1 MNKFN
6 KSMIVCLA
14 LVLFITMNGTPTLAG
29 EIVTQEKQEKKSILE
44 SIPLESYEKF
54 ISILDEQG
62 HFYELDSEGRLTEES
77 KGCVLMPNTED
88 IASAADMAINEPTYS
103 KTNVQVEG
111 VDEADKV
118 KFDSRYIYTCVNDR
132 KVAIVDTKEKMKQV
146 ADIKCSEVSW
156 ANYRIEKFFV
166 DDKYLTVIM
175 EGEEEQRDNNIKG
188 YRYLRNRN
196 IYTGVRVYDI
206 SDKSNIKGIRQF
218 KVKGRY
224 EDDRKI
230 GNQLYLITQ
239 GEIGWW
245 DKNNYDRSDIM
256 PQYIDSINGHVSKEI
271 DIRNIRYFDWEECDE
286 YTTISTFNI
295 SEQKEPKFNVLMGE
309 TTAFY
314 MNDRS
319 IYLCN
324 VAYIRNEQVKDL
336 EGGSYTNISKYA
348 IDKEQVGYTCS
359 NYVKGYLLNQ
369 FSLDEYNG
377 YLRLATSD
385 NWNEENNVYVLDSK
399 MEQVA
404 HLGGLAKGENIY
416 SVRFDGDKA
425 YVVTFKQVDPLFVI
439 DMSKPSAPK
448 VLGEL
453 KVPGFSQ
460 YLHPIGDHLVVGIG
474 RETDEIT
481 TKDSQGN
488 VLFTNVVAKGI
499 KLSLFDVTDPK
510 APKEVNHVIL
520 GTKSGYSEALTN
532 NRAVMVDP
540 KRHILAIPVELHYNE
555 AVKITDEYSS
565 TEFSGAYVF
574 KVENGKLVG
583 KAKLGQIDMVSGEYL
598 RSDYG
603 GAGRVGYI
611 GDTMYYIYGNQ
622 INAYNMNDFSRTQA
636 VKLQ

>member
-1 MNKFN
+1 
-6 KSMIVCLA
+6 MIVCLV

-29 EIVTQEKQEKKSILE
+29 ETVAQEKQEKKNILE

-54 ISILDEQG
+54 ISILEKEG
-62 HFYELDSEGRLTEES
+62 HFYELDSEGRLTNES
-77 KGCVLMPNTED
+77 RDYGPTRNTQD
-88 IASAADMAINEPTYS
+88 VASEAAAMENEPIYS

-118 KFDSRYIYTCVNDR
+118 KFDSRYIYTCVDDT

-156 ANYRIEKFFV
+156 ANYRIRKFFV

-175 EGEEEQRDNNIKG
+175 EGGEERKEERKNNDDRRFWLQRD
-188 YRYLRNRN
+188 RDS
-196 IYTGVRVYDI
+196 YTGVRIYDI
-206 SDKSNIKGIRQF
+206 SDKKNIKGVRQF

-239 GEIGWW
+239 GEVGWW

-271 DIRNIRYFDWEECDE
+271 DIRNIRYFEWDECSE

-295 SEQKEPKFNVLMGE
+295 SEQKEPNFNILMGAVS
-309 TTAFY
+309 AFY

-319 IYLCN
+319 IYLCDD
-324 VAYIRNEQVKDL
+324 AYIGNEQFKGL
-336 EGGSYTNISKYA
+336 ENGSYTNISKYT
-348 IDKEQVGYTCS
+348 INKEQVSYACSGY
-359 NYVKGYLLNQ
+359 VEGYLLNQ

-385 NWNEENNVYVLDSK
+385 SRDEGNNVYVLDSN
-399 MEQVA
+399 MNQVA

-439 DMSKPSAPK
+439 DMTKPSAPK

-453 KVPGFSQ
+453 KIPGFSQ

-474 RETDEIT
+474 RETDELT
-481 TKDSQGN
+481 TQDSQGN

-540 KRHILAIPVELHYNE
+540 KRHILAIPVELYYNE

-565 TEFSGAYVF
+565 TQFSGAYVF
-574 KVENGKLVG
+574 KIENGKLVG
-583 KAKLGQIDMVSGEYL
+583 KAKLGQIDMASGKYL
-598 RSDYG
+598 RSAYG
-603 GAGRVGYI
+603 RPGRVGYI

-622 INAYNMNDFSRTQA
+622 INAYNMNDFSRIQA
-636 VKLQ
+636 IKLQ